1 MALLIFTGAFLYVS
15 AIVTMLWKLDGFTPP
30 HFFDD

>member
-15 AIVTMLWKLDGFTPP
+15 AIVTLLWKLERFTPP
-30 HFFDD
+30 YFYDD